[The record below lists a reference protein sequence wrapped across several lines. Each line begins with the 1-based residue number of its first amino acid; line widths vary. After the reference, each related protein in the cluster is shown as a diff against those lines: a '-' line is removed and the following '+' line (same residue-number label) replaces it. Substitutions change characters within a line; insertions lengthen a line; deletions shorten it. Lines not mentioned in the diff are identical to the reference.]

1 MFIFKGFNA
10 AVLIQQIEKCFY
22 VVLTGKA
29 YIITHV
35 TLSKLH
41 FRSILKFLL
50 VTCNL

>member
-10 AVLIQQIEKCFY
+10 AILIHQIEKCFY
-22 VVLTGKA
+22 ILLTGKA
-29 YIITHV
+29 YIITYV

-50 VTCNL
+50 VIFNL